1 VASLITKPAR
11 RRARFHTLTVSRVEQ
26 LTDDAVAVSF
36 AIPDE
41 LAAEFVFLPG
51 QYLTLRARVD
61 GQRVQ
66 RSYSICLSR
75 WDALRRKE
83 LRIASA
89 RVGGGLL
96 SNWINENLEAGDQVE
111 VMTPLGEFTSPT
123 QPDAI
128 RHHVAIVA
136 GSGIT
141 PVMSLFSTVL
151 AEEPGSRATLVFGN
165 RQTSSIMF
173 RRELE
178 ELLAEHPDRFQLI
191 NVLSREVQDVEL
203 LNGRLDRGRTERILA
218 AYAPVESVDEWYLC
232 GPAELVETARGL
244 LADLGVHTNQV
255 HYEVFD
261 ADQP

>member
-1 VASLITKPAR
+1 MASLITRPAI

-26 LTDDAVAVSF
+26 LTDEAVAVSL

-61 GQRVQ
+61 GARVQ

-75 WDALRRKE
+75 SEALRRKE
-83 LRIASA
+83 LRIAAA

-96 SNWINENLEAGDQVE
+96 SNWINENLEAGDQIE

-141 PVMSLFSTVL
+141 PVMSLFPTLL

-178 ELLAEHPDRFQLI
+178 ELLAEHPDRFRLI
-191 NVLSREVQDVEL
+191 NVLSREAQDVGL
-203 LNGRLDRGRTERILA
+203 LNGRLDLGRTERILA
-218 AYAPVESVDEWYLC
+218 AYSPVASVDHWYLC

-244 LADLGVHTNQV
+244 LADLDVHAPQV

-261 ADQP
+261 TDQP